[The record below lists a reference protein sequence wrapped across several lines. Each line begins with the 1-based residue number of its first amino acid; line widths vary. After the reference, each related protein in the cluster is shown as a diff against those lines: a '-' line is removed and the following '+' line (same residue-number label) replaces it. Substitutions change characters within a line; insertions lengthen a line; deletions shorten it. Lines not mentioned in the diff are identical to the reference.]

1 MFIYQLSLRLIRYY
15 DNGNV
20 ASIKYQS
27 VSYALDSKL
36 IHDWKVDKFIEH
48 MRCEAE
54 RCRVVKVERW
64 KDENMR
70 ENCYLHIISLDCLF
84 YLDLYKETKL

>member
-1 MFIYQLSLRLIRYY
+1 MFIYRLSLHLIHYY

-36 IHDWKVDKFIEH
+36 IHDWKEDKFIEH
-48 MRCEAE
+48 MR
-54 RCRVVKVERW
+54 VVG
-64 KDENMR
+64 
-70 ENCYLHIISLDCLF
+70 
-84 YLDLYKETKL
+84 